1 MEISKKRILNQYAV
15 SAVIGVTL
23 MVAVTIAMAAVAYA
37 YFTGMIGSPQQQVP
51 VVSFEPDENQDRIKI
66 STTDPGVQWEDLGIR
81 STEAVT
87 IYVNGEETS
96 TGAEGTAIAANTL
109 VDLDTITF
117 AAPTTSASDL
127 DPSDFIDIEGTT
139 AALEDVTITIVHIE
153 TGSTIEIL
161 DFATIAQLAD

>member
-1 MEISKKRILNQYAV
+1 MKANRKFKDGEEAV
-15 SAVIGVTL
+15 SAVIGVIL
-23 MVAVTIAMAAVAYA
+23 MVAITVAIAATVYV
-37 YFTGMIGSPQQQVP
+37 YVSGMISSPGQQAPSIIFQV
-51 VVSFEPDENQDRIKI
+51 DDNNDRLTVT
-66 STTDPGVQWEDLGIR
+66 STDPDVQWEDLGIR

-153 TGSTIEIL
+153 TGKTIGTYP
-161 DFATIAQLAD
+161 FATVAQLAD